1 MIWVLHRHFI
11 ARHTIYKFKEEIHIH
26 VCKNLANLIQK
37 ICAPKNNLRSET
49 VKIYILA
56 SIFTDN
62 ESLKIFE
69 NNDDNLRIKWATGAP
84 TVKYREYKT
93 DKEFPSSADTRLDNF
108 SETIWNLLYK
118 NNHRYYTEDLGNRLL
133 ADKYAVTRIQV
144 LLAEKNIC
152 SSDEIPGLA
161 VLEVEVPK
169 EETGKEFKID
179 IKKVYQYLAENQLIS
194 GFKIDDEGA
203 KIDRDESEGD
213 KLQKSM
219 WKKNIK
225 PFIYVVNIVNSLKS
239 SDSNILESFRSLDK
253 DNSGRLRFL
262 EELHEIADR
271 REPSDAAREKWT
283 EEDPKG
289 LQLEGDSKY
298 RWCFYARSKGMVYY
312 FPDSKIKGSDLPI
325 CFQGYAESFHL
336 DAIMLSILK
345 NILVDYYT
353 GQIQKCVYVEDKKEI
368 KSINNAINRMYIMY
382 DMGRT
387 NPRGGKHVIAMEK
400 VESALHFEQ
409 NLKVLKDSVEKI
421 EGINSAQRQEDL
433 SISQEKLAKSQEK
446 LARYALLVAIAM
458 IIPGVVSFLNDGSS
472 VLKDIGIPHPL
483 CWAWKILVI
492 VAVVAFIIYKKI
504 EGEEGE

>member
-1 MIWVLHRHFI
+1 MIWMLHRHFI
-11 ARHTIYKFKEEIHIH
+11 TRHTIYKFKEEIHIH

-49 VKIYILA
+49 VKTYILA

-69 NNDDNLRIKWATGAP
+69 NNDDNLEIKWATGAP

-152 SSDEIPGLA
+152 STDEIPGLV

-169 EETGKEFKID
+169 EEIGKKFKIKID
-179 IKKVYQYLAENQLIS
+179 KVYQYLAENHFIP
-194 GFKIDDEGA
+194 GFKIGDKEA
-203 KIDRDESEGD
+203 EEDRSKSKGY

-219 WKKNIK
+219 WRKNVK
-225 PFIYVVNIVNSLKS
+225 PSMFVVNIVNSLKS
-239 SDSNILESFRSLDK
+239 SDSNILKSFRDLDK
-253 DNSGRLRFL
+253 KDSDRLNFL

-283 EEDPKG
+283 EEDPKS
-289 LQLEGDSKY
+289 LQLEGDSQY
-298 RWCFYARSKGMVYY
+298 RWCFYARSNGMVYY

-325 CFQGYAESFHL
+325 CYQGYAESFHL

-345 NILVDYYT
+345 YILVDYYT
-353 GQIQKCVYVEDKKEI
+353 GQIQKFVSAEDKKEI
-368 KSINNAINRMYIMY
+368 KNINNAINRMYIMY
-382 DMGRT
+382 DVGRT

-409 NLKVLKDSVEKI
+409 NLNVLKDSVEKI

-446 LARYALLVAIAM
+446 LARYALYIAFIM
-458 IIPGVVSFLNDGSS
+458 IIPTVMPLLLSSDKSGDEKSIALVSSMVIAFF
-472 VLKDIGIPHPL
+472 VMIPLLIP
-483 CWAWKILVI
+483 CAVKGWKK
-492 VAVVAFIIYKKI
+492 FWD
-504 EGEEGE
+504 